1 MILLNNQQSPQS
13 QNWYSCSWGYSTWV
27 KYILTAALSLTHLA
41 HWPQS
46 ALPPIT
52 FSLLLLSQCT
62 DSALILVPSFYL
74 KHCNLP
80 SPLMQFMVWLLL
92 FSSNIIILFCVL
104 LSSFSW
110 STPTSTRVLKN
121 HCCLQ
126 SLLLSIISYDSPAA
140 CRSNNYLCDLLYRS
154 YNLLLPVLISS
165 GIATW

>member
-1 MILLNNQQSPQS
+1 MQMSLLNNQQSFRS
-13 QNWYSCSWGYSTWV
+13 QNWYSCPWGYATRAIHIPSAV
-27 KYILTAALSLTHLA
+27 LSLRHLA

-92 FSSNIIILFCVL
+92 FSSNIIIPFCVL
-104 LSSFSW
+104 LSPFLF
-110 STPTSTRVLKN
+110 LK
-121 HCCLQ
+121 HSHKHQGLKK
-126 SLLLSIISYDSPAA
+126 SLLFTEFITFHNFLWFSCSMSFK
-140 CRSNNYLCDLLYRS
+140 
-154 YNLLLPVLISS
+154 
-165 GIATW
+165 